1 MEWWLWC
8 IVAGVVGV
16 IRQALDHARL
26 QSAMGIRPESVT
38 EWLMMVAGFV
48 WRFTLWGIGG
58 FMLWF
63 AFRLVW

>member
-1 MEWWLWC
+1 
-8 IVAGVVGV
+8 
-16 IRQALDHARL
+16 
-26 QSAMGIRPESVT
+26 MGIRPESVT

-63 AFRLVW
+63 AFTLVW